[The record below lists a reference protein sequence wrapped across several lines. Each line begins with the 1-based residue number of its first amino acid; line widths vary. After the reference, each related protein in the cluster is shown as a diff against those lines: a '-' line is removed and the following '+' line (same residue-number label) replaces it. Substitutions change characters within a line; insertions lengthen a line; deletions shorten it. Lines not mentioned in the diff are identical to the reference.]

1 MMNWPLFSILFSMSS
16 TVIIGILMIAALVTG
31 YNQIPHIQ
39 MAIAIG
45 VVLSIPVGLLLT
57 KKIGSITGNE
67 EGYKTKA

>member
-45 VVLSIPVGLLLT
+45 VLLSIPVGLLLT

>member
-1 MMNWPLFSILFSMSS
+1 MNWPLFSILFSMSS

-45 VVLSIPVGLLLT
+45 VLLSIPVGLLLT

>member
-1 MMNWPLFSILFSMSS
+1 MSS

-45 VVLSIPVGLLLT
+45 VLLSIPVGLLLT

-67 EGYKTKA
+67 EGYKTEV

>member
-16 TVIIGILMIAALVTG
+16 TVIIGVLMIAALVTG

-45 VVLSIPVGLLLT
+45 VLLSIPVGLLLT

>member
-1 MMNWPLFSILFSMSS
+1 MNWPLFSIIFSMSS

-39 MAIAIG
+39 MAVAIG
-45 VVLSIPVGLLLT
+45 VLLSIPVGLLLT

-67 EGYKTKA
+67 EGYKTEV

>member
-39 MAIAIG
+39 MALAIG
-45 VVLSIPVGLLLT
+45 VLLSIPVGLLLT

>member
-16 TVIIGILMIAALVTG
+16 TVIIGTLMIAALVTG

-45 VVLSIPVGLLLT
+45 VLLSIPVGLLLT

>member
-16 TVIIGILMIAALVTG
+16 TVIIGVLMIAALVTG

-45 VVLSIPVGLLLT
+45 VLLSIPVGLLLT

-67 EGYKTKA
+67 EGYKTEA

>member
-1 MMNWPLFSILFSMSS
+1 MNWPLFSIIFSMSS

-45 VVLSIPVGLLLT
+45 VLLSIPVGLLLT

-67 EGYKTKA
+67 EGYKTEA

>member
-1 MMNWPLFSILFSMSS
+1 MNWPLFSILFSMSS
-16 TVIIGILMIAALVTG
+16 TVIIGVLMIAALVTG

-45 VVLSIPVGLLLT
+45 VLLSIPVGLLLT

>member
-1 MMNWPLFSILFSMSS
+1 MSS

-39 MAIAIG
+39 MAVAIG
-45 VVLSIPVGLLLT
+45 VLLSIPVGLLLT

-67 EGYKTKA
+67 EGYKT

>member
-1 MMNWPLFSILFSMSS
+1 MNWPLFSIIFSMSS
-16 TVIIGILMIAALVTG
+16 TVIIGVLMIAALVTG

-45 VVLSIPVGLLLT
+45 VLLSIPVGLLLT

-67 EGYKTKA
+67 EGYKTEV

>member
-1 MMNWPLFSILFSMSS
+1 MSS

-45 VVLSIPVGLLLT
+45 VLLSIPVGLLLT

-67 EGYKTKA
+67 EGYKTEA